1 MKLNLNK
8 MENKI
13 KIINKEL
20 NKKNRNSKNNFRV
33 RMGNKKTSLQMILTR
48 NKE

>member
-13 KIINKEL
+13 KIINKDL
-20 NKKNRNSKNNFRV
+20 NKKNRNSKNKARV
-33 RMGNKKTSLQMILTR
+33 RMGNKKQAC
-48 NKE
+48 K